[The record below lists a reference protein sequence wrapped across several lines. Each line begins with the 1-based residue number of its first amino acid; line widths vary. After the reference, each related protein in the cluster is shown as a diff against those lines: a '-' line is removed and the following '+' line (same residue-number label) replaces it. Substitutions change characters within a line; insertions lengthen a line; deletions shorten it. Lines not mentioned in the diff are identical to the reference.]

1 VADLDLVIVG
11 MGSGGMPA
19 AEFAATLG
27 LKVAV
32 VERGRVGGDCLWTG
46 CVPSKALLA
55 SAKVA
60 HHLRTAERW
69 GLPPVEVPAI
79 DTAAVW
85 RRIKDVQQRIATTD
99 DDPARYE
106 TMGVELVRGTARV
119 VDGTTVDV
127 DGRRLDTR
135 FVLLCTGSRP
145 ASPPI
150 PGLAD
155 AGYLTSET
163 FFELDR
169 CPASLVFI
177 GGGPIAIELAQ
188 ACSRLG
194 VKVTVLQK
202 GPGILPRDE
211 PELSRRLADLLVAE
225 GLDLR
230 LNINATS
237 VEVLPGGRKVVVADV
252 AGSGI
257 KAGPAGSGGQAE
269 PERFEADEIFVG
281 AGRVPNVEGL
291 GLEAAGI
298 KVGPRGIETDDRGR
312 TALKTVYAAGDVAG
326 RALFTH
332 SAAYEGVRAVRDMF
346 FPGKGT
352 LGATIPWCTFTDP
365 ELAHVGLTSVEAA
378 ERHGDDSHVW
388 RIDLDHSDRARAD
401 GVEQGAI
408 VLVTGPK
415 RRILG
420 AHILS
425 PSAGELIHELALAE
439 AQGLRIDDLAGL
451 VHVYPT
457 LATSVGVLA
466 ADSVFDQA
474 ARIRRVTRFLDF

>member
-1 VADLDLVIVG
+1 MADLDLVIVG
-11 MGSGGMPA
+11 LGSGGMPS
-19 AEFAATLG
+19 AEFASTLG

-60 HHLRTAERW
+60 HHIRTAERW
-69 GLPPVEVPAI
+69 GLPAIEVPPI
-79 DTAAVW
+79 DTAGVW
-85 RRIKDVQQRIATTD
+85 RRIKEVQEQIATTD

-106 TMGVELVRGTARV
+106 AMGIELVRGAATL
-119 VDGTTVDV
+119 VDGTTVEV

-150 PGLAD
+150 PGLVE
-155 AGYLTSET
+155 AGYLTSES

-177 GGGPIAIELAQ
+177 GGGPISVELAQ

-194 VKVTVLQK
+194 VEVTVLQK
-202 GPGILPRDE
+202 DEGILPRDE
-211 PELSRRLADLLVAE
+211 PELAGRLAELLLAE

-230 LNINATS
+230 LGADAKA
-237 VEVLPGGRKVVVADV
+237 VEVLPDGRKVVVADLG
-252 AGSGI
+252 AG
-257 KAGPAGSGGQAE
+257 E
-269 PERFEADEIFVG
+269 LLRFEAEEIFVG

-291 GLEAAGI
+291 GLDALGI
-298 KVGPRGIETDDRGR
+298 GVGSRGIETDERGR
-312 TALKTVYAAGDVAG
+312 TVEKTVYAAGDVAG
-326 RALFTH
+326 RTLFTH
-332 SAAYEGVRAVRDMF
+332 AAAYEGIRAVRDMF

-352 LGATIPWCTFTDP
+352 LDATIPWCTFTDP
-365 ELAHVGLTSVEAA
+365 ELAHVGLTSIEAR
-378 ERHGDDSHVW
+378 ERYGDDSHVW
-388 RIDLDHSDRARAD
+388 RMDLSHNDRARAD
-401 GVEQGAI
+401 GAEHGAI

-415 RRILG
+415 GRIVG
-420 AHILS
+420 GHILS
-425 PSAGELIHELALAE
+425 PAAGELLHEVALAE
-439 AQGLRIDDLAGL
+439 AKDLRLDDLAGL

-457 LATSVGVLA
+457 LATSIGMLA
-466 ADSVFDQA
+466 AESVFDNA

>member
-1 VADLDLVIVG
+1 MADLDLVIIG
-11 MGSGGMPA
+11 MGSGGMPS
-19 AEFAATLG
+19 AEFASTLG

-46 CVPSKALLA
+46 CVPSKALLS

-60 HHLRTAERW
+60 HHVRTAQRW
-69 GLPPVEVPAI
+69 GLPAVELPPI
-79 DTAAVW
+79 DTAPVW
-85 RRIKDVQQRIATTD
+85 QRIKDVQQRIAATD

-106 TMGVELVRGTARV
+106 GIGVQLVRGSARL

-135 FVLLCTGSRP
+135 FVLVCTGSRP

-169 CPASLVFI
+169 CPSSLVFI
-177 GGGPIAIELAQ
+177 GGGPIAVELAQ
-188 ACSRLG
+188 ACHRLG
-194 VKVTVLQK
+194 VRVTVLQK

-211 PELSRRLADLLVAE
+211 PELARRLADLLVEE

-230 LNINATS
+230 LNVSATA
-237 VEVLPGGRKVVVADV
+237 VEVLPGGRKVVVAEVD
-252 AGSGI
+252 GSE
-257 KAGPAGSGGQAE
+257 Q
-269 PERFEADEIFVG
+269 RFEADEVFVG

-291 GLEAAGI
+291 GLEDLGI
-298 KVGPRGIETDDRGR
+298 GVGPRGIETDDRGR
-312 TALKTVYAAGDVAG
+312 TAVKSVYAAGDVAG
-326 RALFTH
+326 RTLFTH
-332 SAAYEGVRAVRDMF
+332 SAAYEGVRALRDMF

-352 LGATIPWCTFTDP
+352 VDATIPWCTFTDP
-365 ELAHVGLTSVEAA
+365 ELAHVGLTSVEAE
-378 ERHGDDSHVW
+378 ERYGDDSRVW
-388 RIDLDHSDRARAD
+388 RMGLDHSDRARAD
-401 GVEQGAI
+401 GADQGAI

-415 RRILG
+415 RRIVG
-420 AHILS
+420 GHILS
-425 PSAGELIHELALAE
+425 PAAGELIHEVALAE
-439 AQGLRIDDLAGL
+439 AKGLRLDDLATL

-457 LATSVGVLA
+457 LATSVGMLA
-466 ADSVFDQA
+466 AESVFDNA

>member
-1 VADLDLVIVG
+1 MADLDLVIVG
-11 MGSGGMPA
+11 MGSGGMPS

-60 HHLRTAERW
+60 HHVRTAERW
-69 GLPPVEVPAI
+69 GLPPVDVPPI
-79 DTAAVW
+79 DTGPVW
-85 RRIKDVQQRIATTD
+85 QRIKDVQQRIATTD

-106 TMGVELVRGTARV
+106 AMGVELVRGTARL

-135 FVLLCTGSRP
+135 YVLLCTGSRP

-150 PGLAD
+150 PGLAE
-155 AGYLTSET
+155 AGYLTSES

-169 CPASLVFI
+169 CPASLVFV
-177 GGGPIAIELAQ
+177 GGGPIAIEMAQ

-194 VKVTVLQK
+194 VQVTVLQK

-211 PELSRRLADLLVAE
+211 PDLARRLADLLVEE
-225 GLDLR
+225 GLDIR
-230 LNINATS
+230 FGVDAKAVD
-237 VEVLPGGRKVVVADV
+237 VEPDGRKVVVAAV
-252 AGSGI
+252 GG
-257 KAGPAGSGGQAE
+257 GPAGSGGKAR
-269 PERFEADEIFVG
+269 PERFVADDIFVG
-281 AGRVPNVEGL
+281 VGRVPNVEGL
-291 GLEAAGI
+291 GLEEMGI
-298 KVGPRGIETDDRGR
+298 AVGPRGIETDDRGR
-312 TALKTVYAAGDVAG
+312 TAVKTVYAAGDVAG

-332 SAAYEGVRAVRDMF
+332 SAAYEAVRALRDMF

-365 ELAHVGLTSVEAA
+365 ELAHVGLTSAEAK
-378 ERHGDDSHVW
+378 ERHGDDCHVW
-388 RIDLDHSDRARAD
+388 RAELDHSDRARAD
-401 GVEQGAI
+401 GADQGAI

-415 RRILG
+415 RRLLG

-457 LATSVGVLA
+457 LATSIGVLA
-466 ADSVFDQA
+466 AESVFDQA

>member
-1 VADLDLVIVG
+1 MADLDLVIVG

-32 VERGRVGGDCLWTG
+32 AERGRVGGDCLWTG

-60 HHLRTAERW
+60 HHLRTAERF
-69 GLPPVEVPAI
+69 GLPPVEMPAI
-79 DTAAVW
+79 DTAPVW
-85 RRIKDVQQRIATTD
+85 RRIKEVQERIASTD
-99 DDPARYE
+99 DDPARYGE
-106 TMGVELVRGTARV
+106 MGVELVHGAARL
-119 VDGTTVDV
+119 VDGTTVEV

-155 AGYLTSET
+155 VGYLTSET

-188 ACSRLG
+188 ACHRLG

-211 PELSRRLADLLVAE
+211 PELSRRLAELLVDE

-230 LNINATS
+230 LGIDATS
-237 VEVLPGGRKVVVADV
+237 VEVLADGRKVVVAG
-252 AGSGI
+252 GS
-257 KAGPAGSGGQAE
+257 A
-269 PERFEADEIFVG
+269 ERFEADEIFVG

-291 GLEAAGI
+291 GLEALGI
-298 KVGPRGIETDDRGR
+298 GIGPRGIETDDRGR
-312 TALKTVYAAGDVAG
+312 TAVKSVYAAGDVAG
-326 RALFTH
+326 RSLFTH
-332 SAAYEGVRAVRDMF
+332 AAAYEGVRALRDMF

-352 LGATIPWCTFTDP
+352 LDATIPWCTFTDP
-365 ELAHVGLTSVEAA
+365 ELAHVGLTSAEAVE
-378 ERHGDDSHVW
+378 RFGDDSHVW
-388 RIDLDHSDRARAD
+388 RMELARNDRARAD
-401 GVEQGAI
+401 GAEQGAI
-408 VLVTGPK
+408 VIVTGPK
-415 RRILG
+415 RRIVG
-420 AHILS
+420 GHILS
-425 PSAGELIHELALAE
+425 PAAGELLHELALAE
-439 AQGLRIDDLAGL
+439 AQGLRLDDLASL

-457 LATSVGVLA
+457 LATSVGMLA
-466 ADSVFDQA
+466 AESVFDNA

>member
-1 VADLDLVIVG
+1 MADLDLVIVG

-19 AEFAATLG
+19 AEFATTLG

-46 CVPSKALLA
+46 CVPSKALLS

-60 HHLRTAERW
+60 HHARTAERW
-69 GLPPVEVPAI
+69 GLPAIDMPAI
-79 DTAAVW
+79 DTGAVW
-85 RRIKDVQQRIATTD
+85 RRIKEVQERIATTD

-106 TMGVELVRGTARV
+106 AMGVELVHGTARL
-119 VDGTTVDV
+119 VDGTTVEV
-127 DGRRLDTR
+127 GQRRLRTR

-145 ASPPI
+145 AAPPI

-177 GGGPIAIELAQ
+177 GGGPISVELAQ
-188 ACSRLG
+188 ACFRLG
-194 VKVTVLQK
+194 VAVTVLQK

-211 PELSRRLADLLVAE
+211 PDLAGRLGELLVAE

-230 LNINATS
+230 LGVDATA
-237 VEVLPGGRKVVVADV
+237 VEVLPDARKAVVAAVGPDV
-252 AGSGI
+252 RT
-257 KAGPAGSGGQAE
+257 
-269 PERFEADEIFVG
+269 ERFEAEEIFVG

-291 GLEAAGI
+291 GLEALGI
-298 KVGPRGIETDDRGR
+298 GVGRRGIETDERGR
-312 TALKTVYAAGDVAG
+312 TAVKTVYAAGDVAG
-326 RALFTH
+326 RTLFTH
-332 SAAYEGVRAVRDMF
+332 SAGYEGVRALRDMF

-352 LGATIPWCTFTDP
+352 VDATIPWCTFTDP
-365 ELAHVGLTSVEAA
+365 ELAHVGLTSGEAR
-378 ERHGDDSHVW
+378 ERYGDDTGVW
-388 RIDLDHSDRARAD
+388 RMELASNDRARAD
-401 GVEQGAI
+401 GADQGAI

-415 RRILG
+415 RRIVG
-420 AHILS
+420 GHILS
-425 PSAGELIHELALAE
+425 PGAGELLHEVALAE
-439 AQGLRIDDLAGL
+439 AQGLRLDDLAGL

-457 LATSVGVLA
+457 LATSIGMLA
-466 ADSVFDQA
+466 AESVFDNA

>member
-1 VADLDLVIVG
+1 MADLDLVIVG
-11 MGSGGMPA
+11 MGSGGMPS

-60 HHLRTAERW
+60 HHVRTAERF
-69 GLPPVEVPAI
+69 GLPAVEVPPI
-79 DTAAVW
+79 DTGAVW
-85 RRIKDVQQRIATTD
+85 RRVKGVQQRIAASD
-99 DDPARYE
+99 DDPARYA
-106 TMGVELVRGTARV
+106 GLGIELVRGTARL

-135 FVLLCTGSRP
+135 FVMLCTGSRP

-150 PGLAD
+150 PGLAE
-155 AGYLTSET
+155 AGYLTSES

-188 ACSRLG
+188 ACHRLG
-194 VKVTVLQK
+194 VTVTVLQK

-211 PELSRRLADLLVAE
+211 PELVRRLTGLLIDE

-230 LNINATS
+230 LGVDATA
-237 VEVLPGGRKVVVADV
+237 VEVLPNGRKVVVANV
-252 AGSGI
+252 
-257 KAGPAGSGGQAE
+257 GGE
-269 PERFEADEIFVG
+269 VVRFEADEIFVG

-291 GLEAAGI
+291 GLESVGI
-298 KVGPRGIETDDRGR
+298 RVGPRGIETDDRCR
-312 TALKTVYAAGDVAG
+312 TAVKSVYAAGDVAG
-326 RALFTH
+326 RNLFTH
-332 SAAYEGVRAVRDMF
+332 AAAYEGVRAVRDMF

-352 LGATIPWCTFTDP
+352 LDATIGWSTFTDP
-365 ELAHVGLTSVEAA
+365 ELAHVGLTAA
-378 ERHGDDSHVW
+378 EAKKRFGDEAQVW
-388 RIDLDHSDRARAD
+388 QMDLSHSDRARAD
-401 GVEQGAI
+401 GTDQGAI
-408 VLVTGPK
+408 IIVTGPK
-415 RRILG
+415 RRIVG

-425 PSAGELIHELALAE
+425 PAAGELIHELALAE
-439 AQGLRIDDLAGL
+439 AKGLRLDDLAGL
-451 VHVYPT
+451 VHLYPT
-457 LATSVGVLA
+457 LATSIGMLA
-466 ADSVFDQA
+466 AESVFDNA
-474 ARIRRVTRFLDF
+474 ARIRRVTKFLDFS

>member
-1 VADLDLVIVG
+1 VADLDVVIIG
-11 MGSGGMPA
+11 MGSGGMPS

-69 GLPPVEVPAI
+69 GLPAVQVPPI
-79 DTAAVW
+79 DTSAVW
-85 RRIKDVQQRIATTD
+85 RRIKDVQRRIAASD

-106 TMGVELVRGTARV
+106 EMGVELVSGHARL
-119 VDGTTVDV
+119 VDGNTVDV

-135 FVLLCTGSRP
+135 FVLVCTGSRP

-155 AGYLTSET
+155 AGYLTSES
-163 FFELDR
+163 FFGLDR

-188 ACSRLG
+188 ACHRLG
-194 VKVTVLQK
+194 VEVTVLQK

-211 PELSRRLADLLVAE
+211 PDLARRLADLLVEE

-230 LNINATS
+230 LGVDAKA
-237 VEVLPGGRKVVVADV
+237 VEVLPGGRKVVVAQIGDGV
-252 AGSGI
+252 ARVE
-257 KAGPAGSGGQAE
+257 AE
-269 PERFEADEIFVG
+269 EIFVG
-281 AGRVPNVEGL
+281 AGRVPNVEDL
-291 GLEAAGI
+291 GLEALGI
-298 KVGPRGIETDDRGR
+298 GVGPRGIETDDRGR
-312 TALKTVYAAGDVAG
+312 TAVKTVYAAGDVAG
-326 RALFTH
+326 RSLFTH
-332 SAAYEGVRAVRDMF
+332 SAAYEGVRALRDMF

-365 ELAHVGLTSVEAA
+365 ELAHVGLTSAEAR
-378 ERHGDDSHVW
+378 ERYGDDAKVW
-388 RIDLDHSDRARAD
+388 RMELEHSDRARAD
-401 GVEQGAI
+401 GVEQGVI
-408 VLVTGPK
+408 LLVTGPK
-415 RRILG
+415 RRIVG
-420 AHILS
+420 GHILC
-425 PSAGELIHELALAE
+425 PGAGELLHEVALAE
-439 AQGLRIDDLAGL
+439 AQGLRLDDLAGL

-457 LATSVGVLA
+457 LATSVGMLA
-466 ADSVFDQA
+466 AESVFDNA

>member
-1 VADLDLVIVG
+1 MADLDLVIVG

-27 LKVAV
+27 LKVTV

-69 GLPPVEVPAI
+69 GLPAVEVPPI
-79 DTAAVW
+79 DTGPVW
-85 RRIKDVQQRIATTD
+85 RRIKEVQQRIATSD

-106 TMGVELVRGTARV
+106 GMGVELVHGAATL
-119 VDGTTVDV
+119 VDGTTVEV

-150 PGLAD
+150 PGLAE

-194 VKVTVLQK
+194 VEVTVLQK

-211 PELSRRLADLLVAE
+211 PDLARRLADLLVAE

-230 LNINATS
+230 LGVDAKA
-237 VEVLPGGRKVVVADV
+237 VEVLPSGRKVVVAEV
-252 AGSGI
+252 
-257 KAGPAGSGGQAE
+257 GGKR
-269 PERFEADEIFVG
+269 ERFEAEEVFVG

-291 GLEAAGI
+291 GLEALGI
-298 KVGPRGIETDDRGR
+298 GVGPRGIETDDRGR
-312 TALKTVYAAGDVAG
+312 TSVKSVYAAGDVAG
-326 RALFTH
+326 RTLFTH
-332 SAAYEGVRAVRDMF
+332 SAAYEGVRALRDMF

-352 LGATIPWCTFTDP
+352 LEATIPWCTFTDP
-365 ELAHVGLTSVEAA
+365 ELAHVGLTSAEAK
-378 ERHGDDSHVW
+378 ERYGDDAHVW
-388 RIDLDHSDRARAD
+388 RMELEHSDRARAD
-401 GVEQGAI
+401 GAEQGAI
-408 VLVTGPK
+408 ILVTGPK
-415 RRILG
+415 RRIVG
-420 AHILS
+420 GHILS
-425 PSAGELIHELALAE
+425 PSAGELLHELALAE
-439 AQGLRIDDLAGL
+439 AQGLRLDDLAGL

-457 LATSVGVLA
+457 LATSIGMLA
-466 ADSVFDQA
+466 AESVFDNA

>member
-1 VADLDLVIVG
+1 MADLDLVIVG

-60 HHLRTAERW
+60 HHVQHADRW
-69 GLPPVEVPAI
+69 GLPLFQAPTV
-79 DTAAVW
+79 DTSRVW
-85 RRIKDVQQRIATTD
+85 RRIKEVQRQIATTD

-106 TMGVELVRGTARV
+106 AMGVELVSGTARLA
-119 VDGTTVDV
+119 DGTTVDV

-145 ASPPI
+145 ATPPI

-155 AGYLTSET
+155 AGFLTSESI
-163 FFELDR
+163 FELDR

-177 GGGPIAIELAQ
+177 GGGPIAVELAQ
-188 ACSRLG
+188 ACHRLG
-194 VKVTVLQK
+194 VEATVLQK

-211 PELSRRLADLLVAE
+211 PELAGRLADLLVEE

-230 LNINATS
+230 LGVDACA
-237 VEVLPGGRKVVVADV
+237 VEVLPSGRKVVVATV
-252 AGSGI
+252 
-257 KAGPAGSGGQAE
+257 GGEEA
-269 PERFEADEIFVG
+269 RFEADEIFVG

-291 GLEAAGI
+291 GLDELGI
-298 KVGPRGIETDDRGR
+298 RVGPRGIETDDRGR
-312 TALKTVYAAGDVAG
+312 TAVKTVYAAGDVAG
-326 RALFTH
+326 RTLFTH
-332 SAAYEGVRAVRDMF
+332 SAAYEGVRALRDMF

-352 LGATIPWCTFTDP
+352 VDATIPWCTFTDP
-365 ELAHVGLTSVEAA
+365 ELAHVGLTSVEAE
-378 ERHGDDSHVW
+378 ERYGDDAHVW
-388 RIDLDHSDRARAD
+388 RLDLDHNDRARAD
-401 GVEQGAI
+401 GGDRGAVVI
-408 VLVTGPK
+408 VTGPR
-415 RRILG
+415 RRIVG
-420 AHILS
+420 GHILS
-425 PSAGELIHELALAE
+425 PSAGELVHELALAE
-439 AQGLRIDDLAGL
+439 AQGLRLDDLAGL

-457 LATSVGVLA
+457 LATSIGLLA
-466 ADSVFDQA
+466 AESVFDNA

>member
-1 VADLDLVIVG
+1 MADLDLVIVG

-60 HHLRTAERW
+60 HHVRTAERW
-69 GLPPVEVPAI
+69 GLPPIDMPPI
-79 DTAAVW
+79 DTSAVW
-85 RRIKDVQQRIATTD
+85 RRVKAVQQRIAATD

-106 TMGVELVRGTARV
+106 AMGVELERGTARL

-155 AGYLTSET
+155 AGYLTSES

-194 VKVTVLQK
+194 VHVTVLQK

-211 PELSRRLADLLVAE
+211 PDLARRLAQLLIDE
-225 GLDLR
+225 GVSIR
-230 LNINATS
+230 FGITANA
-237 VEVLPGGRKVVVADV
+237 VEVLPDGRKAVLAEVGGHAERFVAD
-252 AGSGI
+252 
-257 KAGPAGSGGQAE
+257 
-269 PERFEADEIFVG
+269 DIFVG

-291 GLEAAGI
+291 GLEALGI
-298 KVGPRGIETDDRGR
+298 GVGPRGIETDDRGR
-312 TALKTVYAAGDVAG
+312 TTVKTVYAAGDVAG

-332 SAAYEGVRAVRDMF
+332 SAAYEGVRALRDMF

-365 ELAHVGLTSVEAA
+365 ELAHVGLTSAEAK

-388 RIDLDHSDRARAD
+388 QVELDHSDRARAD
-401 GVEQGAI
+401 GAEQGAI

-415 RRILG
+415 RRIVG

-425 PSAGELIHELALAE
+425 SSAGELIHELALAE

-457 LATSVGVLA
+457 LATSIGVLA
-466 ADSVFDQA
+466 AESVFDQA

>member
-1 VADLDLVIVG
+1 MADLDLVIVG
-11 MGSGGMPA
+11 MGSGGMPS
-19 AEFAATLG
+19 AEFASTLG

-46 CVPSKALLA
+46 CVPSKALLS

-69 GLPPVEVPAI
+69 GLPPIDVPPI

-85 RRIKDVQQRIATTD
+85 RRVKDVQQRIASTD

-106 TMGVELVRGTARV
+106 GMGIELVHGAARL
-119 VDGTTVDV
+119 VDGTTVEV

-145 ASPPI
+145 ATPPI

-155 AGYLTSET
+155 AGYLTSES

-169 CPASLVFI
+169 CPDSLVFI

-194 VKVTVLQK
+194 VAVTVLQK

-211 PELSRRLADLLVAE
+211 PELARRLADLLREE

-230 LNINATS
+230 LGVDAKA
-237 VEVLPGGRKVVVADV
+237 VEVLPDGRKVVVAQV
-252 AGSGI
+252 GG
-257 KAGPAGSGGQAE
+257 GPAGSGAQAE
-269 PERFEADEIFVG
+269 PVRFEAEEIFVG
-281 AGRVPNVEGL
+281 AGRVPNIEGL
-291 GLEAAGI
+291 GLEALGI
-298 KVGPRGIETDDRGR
+298 ATGPRGIETDDRGR
-312 TALKTVYAAGDVAG
+312 TAIKTVYAAGDVAG
-326 RALFTH
+326 RTLFTH
-332 SAAYEGVRAVRDMF
+332 SAAYEGVRALRDMF

-352 LGATIPWCTFTDP
+352 LDATIPWCTFTDP
-365 ELAHVGLTSVEAA
+365 ELAHVGLTSAEAK

-388 RIDLDHSDRARAD
+388 RAELAHNDRARAD
-401 GVEQGAI
+401 GDDRGAI

-415 RRILG
+415 RRIVG
-420 AHILS
+420 GHILS
-425 PSAGELIHELALAE
+425 ASAGELIHEVALAE
-439 AQGLRIDDLAGL
+439 AQGLRIDDLAGM

-457 LATSVGVLA
+457 LATSLGLLA
-466 ADSVFDQA
+466 AETVFDQA
-474 ARIRRVTRFLDF
+474 ARIRRVTRFIDF

>member
-1 VADLDLVIVG
+1 MADLDLVIVG
-11 MGSGGMPA
+11 MGSGGMSA
-19 AEFAATLG
+19 AEFACTLG

-60 HHLRTAERW
+60 HHVRTAERF
-69 GLPPVEVPAI
+69 GLPPIEVPPI
-79 DTAAVW
+79 DTGAVW
-85 RRIKDVQQRIATTD
+85 RRIKEVQEAIATTD

-106 TMGVELVRGTARV
+106 AMGIVLVHGSARL
-119 VDGTTVDV
+119 VDGTTVEV

-145 ASPPI
+145 AAPPI
-150 PGLAD
+150 PGLAE

-169 CPASLVFI
+169 CPPSLVFL

-188 ACSRLG
+188 ACHRLG
-194 VKVTVLQK
+194 VEVTVLQRDA
-202 GPGILPRDE
+202 GILPRDE
-211 PELSRRLADLLVAE
+211 PELAGRLAGLLVEE

-230 LNINATS
+230 LNVDAKE
-237 VEVLPGGRKVVVADV
+237 VELLADGRKVVLTDV
-252 AGSGI
+252 GGA
-257 KAGPAGSGGQAE
+257 APGPAERQ
-269 PERFEADEIFVG
+269 RFEAHEIFVG
-281 AGRVPNVEGL
+281 VGRVPNVAGL
-291 GLEAAGI
+291 GLEALGI
-298 KVGPRGIETDDRGR
+298 GTGPRGIDTDERGR
-312 TALKTVYAAGDVAG
+312 TAIKTVYAAGDVAG

-332 SAAYEGVRAVRDMF
+332 SAGYEAVRAVRDMF

-352 LGATIPWCTFTDP
+352 LDATIPWCTFTDP
-365 ELAHVGLTSVEAA
+365 ELAHVGLTSAEAK
-378 ERHGDDSHVW
+378 ERYGDDANTCRVE
-388 RIDLDHSDRARAD
+388 LTHSDRARAD
-401 GVEQGAI
+401 CTDQGAI
-408 VLVTGPK
+408 VIVTGPK
-415 RRILG
+415 RRIVG

-425 PSAGELIHELALAE
+425 PAAGELIHELALAE
-439 AQGLRIDDLAGL
+439 AHGLRLDDLATL

-457 LATSVGVLA
+457 LATSIGMLA
-466 ADSVFDQA
+466 AESVFDNA